1 MNTFKKIF
9 SPKKAL
15 MQIKDNP
22 EPVARGFALGS
33 FVGMMPI
40 PGFQMLVSVGIATLF
55 KWNKASTCIA
65 VLKTNLATATFV
77 FAFNYWLG
85 KTLFGIQAD
94 FAMPEKLNFGFVK
107 ALIAAGP
114 EVFFAMTAGGF
125 ITGTLIATLSYL
137 IIKKILG
144 KKQISNEPIKNLNAM
159 SEKPFTVITGASR
172 GLGKSMARECAKKG
186 FNLVLVALPG
196 EGIQSYAKSLEDEF
210 QIEAATIEADL
221 TNQQELEQVTSWINQ
236 NVKVNN
242 LINNA
247 GIGGTLPFDEA
258 SPQYVDNIL
267 LLNIR
272 ALVHL
277 THKLLPNIKQ
287 NAGGHILNIASMA
300 SFGPMPFKTVYPA
313 SKAFVYSFS
322 RGLSAELKRF
332 GISVSVAHPGGM
344 ATNPAVTERI
354 NQHSKLVKLT
364 ILSPDKTAEI
374 CIRQMMKNDSL
385 IIPGIMN
392 KLSYV
397 FFKTCPVWLQL
408 IIFRNSVQKEIKT
421 QKESEPQNEMC
432 YA

>member
-1 MNTFKKIF
+1 MNSFKKIF

-15 MQIKDNP
+15 MQIQDNP

-40 PGFQMLVSVGIATLF
+40 PGFQMLVSVGIATIF
-55 KWNKASTCIA
+55 KWNKASACIA
-65 VLKTNLATATFV
+65 VLKTNLATATFI

-85 KTLFGIQAD
+85 KTLFGIRAD

-107 ALIAAGP
+107 ALVAAGP
-114 EVFFAMTAGGF
+114 EVFFAMTAGGI
-125 ITGTLIATLSYL
+125 ITGTLLATISYL
-137 IIKKILG
+137 IIKQILR
-144 KKQISNEPIKNLNAM
+144 KKQMINEPEKNLKAM
-159 SEKPFTVITGASR
+159 SDNPFTVITGASR
-172 GLGKSMARECAKKG
+172 GLGKSMARECAKRG

-196 EGIQSYAKSLEDEF
+196 ENIQSLAKSLKEEF
-210 QIEAATIEADL
+210 QIETATIEADL
-221 TNQQELEQVTSWINQ
+221 TNPQELENVAAWINQ
-236 NVKVNN
+236 NFKINN
-242 LINNA
+242 LVNNA

-277 THKLLPNIKQ
+277 THKLLPSIRQ
-287 NAGGHILNIASMA
+287 NRGGHILNIASMA

-322 RGLSAELKRF
+322 RGLNAELKRY
-332 GISVSVAHPGGM
+332 GITVSVAHPGGM

-354 NQHSKLVKLT
+354 NRHNKLVKST
-364 ILSPDKTAEI
+364 ILSPEKTAEI
-374 CIRQMMKNDSL
+374 CIRQMLKNDTL

-392 KLSYV
+392 KLSWV

-408 IIFRNSVQKEIKT
+408 IIFRNSVQKEI
-421 QKESEPQNEMC
+421 SIQNEPC